1 MGSMVLPPT
10 VIVVLLGASRSAGVL
25 LGLMAAATTA
35 VVVALPLDLWMQS
48 GLIAGHWLWT
58 MRVFRRLALRRG
70 ARAVTE
76 VRLAANRLI
85 AVRHA
90 ERALV
95 AGHVRIASHV
105 GSRLTTIVWRPDGA
119 RWSRTVLLLPDM
131 LPPDDFR
138 RLRVLLRYARSDDV
152 QGAPASQA

>member
-1 MGSMVLPPT
+1 MGGMVLPPT
-10 VIVVLLGASRSAGVL
+10 VIVVPGASRSAGVL
-25 LGLMAAATTA
+25 LGLMAAATAA
-35 VVVALPLDLWMQS
+35 VVVALPLPTWLQS
-48 GLIAGHWLWT
+48 GLIVALALWT
-58 MRVFRRLALRRG
+58 THVFQRVALRRG
-70 ARAVTE
+70 AWAVTE

-90 ERALV
+90 QRALV
-95 AGHVRIASHV
+95 AGHVRTASHV

-152 QGAPASQA
+152 QGAPASHA

>member
-1 MGSMVLPPT
+1 MGGMVLPPT
-10 VIVVLLGASRSAGVL
+10 VIVVPGASRSAGVL
-25 LGLMAAATTA
+25 LGLLAIATAA
-35 VVVALPLDLWMQS
+35 VVVGLPLPLWLQS
-48 GLIAGHWLWT
+48 GLIVMLALWT
-58 MRVFRRLALRRG
+58 TQVFHRLALRRG

-85 AVRHA
+85 AVRYA
-90 ERALV
+90 GPALV
-95 AGHVRIASHV
+95 AGHVRTASYV

-119 RWSRTVLLLPDM
+119 RWSRTLLLLPDM

-152 QGAPASQA
+152 QGVPASHA

>member
-1 MGSMVLPPT
+1 MGGMVLPPT
-10 VIVVLLGASRSAGVL
+10 VVVVPGASRSAGVL
-25 LGLMAAATTA
+25 LGLMAAATAA
-35 VVVALPLDLWMQS
+35 VVVALPLPTWLQS
-48 GLIAGHWLWT
+48 GLIVALALWT
-58 MRVFRRLALRRG
+58 THVFQRVALRRG
-70 ARAVTE
+70 AWAVTE

-90 ERALV
+90 QRALV
-95 AGHVRIASHV
+95 AGHVRNASHV

-152 QGAPASQA
+152 QGAPASHA

>member
-1 MGSMVLPPT
+1 MDGMVLPPT
-10 VIVVLLGASRSAGVL
+10 VIVTPGASRSAGVL
-25 LGLMAAATTA
+25 LGLMATATVA
-35 VVVALPLDLWMQS
+35 VVVALPLELWLQS
-48 GLIAGHWLWT
+48 GLILALAAWT
-58 MRVFRRLALRRG
+58 THVFHRVALRRG

-85 AVRHA
+85 AVRHGG
-90 ERALV
+90 RPLV
-95 AGHVRIASHV
+95 AGHVRTASHV

-119 RWSRTVLLLPDM
+119 RWSRTLVLLPDM

-152 QGAPASQA
+152 QGVPASHA

>member
-1 MGSMVLPPT
+1 MVLPPT
-10 VIVVLLGASRSAGVL
+10 VIVAPGASRSAGVL
-25 LGLMAAATTA
+25 LGVLATGTTA
-35 VVVALPLDLWMQS
+35 VVVALPLELWLQS
-48 GLIAGHWLWT
+48 GLIVSLVVWT
-58 MRVFRRLALRRG
+58 TLVFHRLALRRG

-95 AGHVRIASHV
+95 AGHVRSASHV
-105 GSRLTTIVWRPDGA
+105 GSRLTTIVWKPDGA

-152 QGAPASQA
+152 QGVPASHA

>member
-1 MGSMVLPPT
+1 MGGMVLPPT
-10 VIVVLLGASRSAGVL
+10 VIVVPGPSRSAGVM
-25 LGLMAAATTA
+25 LGIMVAATVA
-35 VVVALPLDLWMQS
+35 VVVALPLQLWLQS
-48 GLIAGHWLWT
+48 GLIVGLALWS
-58 MRVFRRLALRRG
+58 MRVFQRVALRRG
-70 ARAVTE
+70 TRAVTE

-95 AGHVRIASHV
+95 AGHVRTASHV

-119 RWSRTVLLLPDM
+119 RWSRTLLLLPDM

-138 RLRVLLRYARSDDV
+138 RLRVLLRYTRSDDV
-152 QGAPASQA
+152 QGVPASHA

>member
-1 MGSMVLPPT
+1 MDAMVLPPT
-10 VIVVLLGASRSAGVL
+10 VTVVPGPSRSAGL
-25 LGLMAAATTA
+25 MLGIMAAATVA
-35 VVVALPLDLWMQS
+35 VVVALPLQLWLQS
-48 GLIAGHWLWT
+48 GLIVGLALWST
-58 MRVFRRLALRRG
+58 HVFQRLALRRG
-70 ARAVTE
+70 KRAVTE
-76 VRLAANRLI
+76 VRLAPNRLI

-95 AGHVRIASHV
+95 AGHVRTASHV

-119 RWSRTVLLLPDM
+119 RWSRTLLLLPDM

-152 QGAPASQA
+152 QGVPASHA